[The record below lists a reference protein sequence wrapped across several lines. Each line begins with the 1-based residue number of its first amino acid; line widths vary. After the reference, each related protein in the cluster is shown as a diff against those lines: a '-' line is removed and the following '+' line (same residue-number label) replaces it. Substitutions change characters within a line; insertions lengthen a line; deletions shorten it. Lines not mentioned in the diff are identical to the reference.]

1 MLLKQTNGMYPSSL
15 YSSSEQCVHH
25 IEERAYSTG
34 AWFWHLQELATTADM
49 SLWPSAVKH
58 LLLQNGTNQARD
70 IRSGS
75 KRKRKSEERDI
86 GKLEDVRQ

>member
-1 MLLKQTNGMYPSSL
+1 
-15 YSSSEQCVHH
+15 
-25 IEERAYSTG
+25 
-34 AWFWHLQELATTADM
+34 LQELATTADM